1 MIWLGHR
8 GAGQVHRRRCG
19 AVGGAG
25 GEGGRHARGRCGGRA
40 LTSPPP
46 LSPTQPPAFT
56 TTLPSLTMK
65 ITPIAVAGLL
75 ALTTVSAREMLGAKD
90 GEGECLFF

>member
-1 MIWLGHR
+1 
-8 GAGQVHRRRCG
+8 
-19 AVGGAG
+19 
-25 GEGGRHARGRCGGRA
+25 
-40 LTSPPP
+40 
-46 LSPTQPPAFT
+46 
-56 TTLPSLTMK
+56 MK